1 MDRGVWVAIVHGVAK
16 RQTQLTNTQHNLS
29 QEKTRGFEGMCP
41 LCPPLL
47 GKAIQI
53 SFSTSP
59 GIRL

>member
-1 MDRGVWVAIVHGVAK
+1 MAIVHGVAK

-29 QEKTRGFEGMCP
+29 QEKTRGFEGMCL